1 MPSSHEKLS
10 PANVSGLPWV
20 VCEAV
25 IESGVEPEPSFL
37 GPSVCA
43 LH

>member
-1 MPSSHEKLS
+1 MPPSHETLS

-20 VCEAV
+20 CEAV
-25 IESGVEPEPSFL
+25 IESGMEPEPSFL
-37 GPSVCA
+37 ATSVCA